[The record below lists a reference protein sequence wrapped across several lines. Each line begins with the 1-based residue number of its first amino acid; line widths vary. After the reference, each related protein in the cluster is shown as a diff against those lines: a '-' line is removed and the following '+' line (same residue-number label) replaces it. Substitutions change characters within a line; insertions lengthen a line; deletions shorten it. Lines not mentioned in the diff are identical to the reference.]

1 MNSTRIS
8 PVRIS
13 ATRIAAWPAATNC
26 EATVSRTRSIRS
38 ATAPASGEITT
49 EGARLQNAM
58 TLTQSAE
65 WVSSQASQSVATRCI
80 HDPVQQVTLPA

>member
-1 MNSTRIS
+1 MTT
-8 PVRIS
+8 VK
-13 ATRIAAWPAATNC
+13 AIAEGH
-26 EATVSRTRSIRS
+26 EANNHMRS
-38 ATAPASGEITT
+38 EI
-49 EGARLQNAM
+49 LMVKAM

>member
-13 ATRIAAWPAATNC
+13 TISVPACPTVTNC
-26 EATVSRTRSIRS
+26 EAIVSLTRSIRS
-38 ATAPASGEITT
+38 ATAPANGEITT
-49 EGARLQNAM
+49 EGARLQKAI
-58 TLTQSAE
+58 TLTHSAE
-65 WVSSQASQSVATRCI
+65 CVSSQASQSVATRCI